1 MGLSTWKDKYRYQ
14 GAEWPLEQ
22 FVEIAGEVL
31 DRLGIDE
38 RSVPNDRLVRYY
50 TGEGAMR
57 KPGRDGR
64 EARYT
69 WEHLVEF
76 LVTRMLLKD
85 GWPLSKISQFMSS
98 SDPVSLEQM
107 LPSEPMTPAER
118 AVREIKSSMKRPV
131 DDDLP
136 DADASMM
143 VSRSEAPRVFAR
155 RVAPQSRSMSEE
167 QRLELD
173 EAQLFE
179 PPASPSASQKM
190 LDLQGSMARG
200 RSSLSHLLH
209 SIGFGKHRPEWKETA
224 SIDLTPWC
232 TVTFDA
238 EQLRRLPHAAF
249 DPLGEALAQSLREH
263 RLATRRER
271 K

>member
-57 KPGRDGR
+57 KPGREGR

-98 SDPVSLEQM
+98 SDTHALEQM

-118 AVREIKSSMKRPV
+118 EVRAIKRSMKRAV
-131 DDDLP
+131 DDDSW

-143 VSRSEAPRVFAR
+143 VSRSEPPQAFAR
-155 RVAPQSRSMSEE
+155 RVASQSRPMPDE
-167 QRLELD
+167 QRRGLD
-173 EAQLFE
+173 EAELFE
-179 PPASPSASQKM
+179 PPASASASQKM

>member
-1 MGLSTWKDKYRYQ
+1 
-14 GAEWPLEQ
+14 
-22 FVEIAGEVL
+22 
-31 DRLGIDE
+31 
-38 RSVPNDRLVRYY
+38 
-50 TGEGAMR
+50 
-57 KPGRDGR
+57 
-64 EARYT
+64 
-69 WEHLVEF
+69 
-76 LVTRMLLKD
+76 
-85 GWPLSKISQFMSS
+85 
-98 SDPVSLEQM
+98 
-107 LPSEPMTPAER
+107 MTPAER
-118 AVREIKSSMKRPV
+118 AVREIKRSMKRPV
-131 DDDLP
+131 DDDFP

-143 VSRSEAPRVFAR
+143 VSRSESPQVFAR
-155 RVAPQSRSMSEE
+155 RIAPQSRSMSDDK
-167 QRLELD
+167 RAGLD
-173 EAQLFE
+173 EAELFE
-179 PPASPSASQKM
+179 PPVSPSASQKM

>member
-1 MGLSTWKDKYRYQ
+1 MGLSSWKDKYRYQ

-57 KPGRDGR
+57 KPGREGR

-98 SDPVSLEQM
+98 SDTHSLEQM

-118 AVREIKSSMKRPV
+118 EVRAIKRSMKRPV
-131 DDDLP
+131 DDDVT
-136 DADASMM
+136 DASASMM
-143 VSRSEAPRVFAR
+143 EPRLEPPAIAR
-155 RVAPQSRSMSEE
+155 RVVTHNRPMIEE
-167 QRLELD
+167 QSLRFD
-173 EAQLFE
+173 EAELFE
-179 PPASPSASQKM
+179 QPASPSASQKM

>member
-1 MGLSTWKDKYRYQ
+1 
-14 GAEWPLEQ
+14 
-22 FVEIAGEVL
+22 
-31 DRLGIDE
+31 
-38 RSVPNDRLVRYY
+38 
-50 TGEGAMR
+50 
-57 KPGRDGR
+57 
-64 EARYT
+64 
-69 WEHLVEF
+69 
-76 LVTRMLLKD
+76 
-85 GWPLSKISQFMSS
+85 MSS

-118 AVREIKSSMKRPV
+118 AVREIKRSMKRPV
-131 DDDLP
+131 DDDFP

-143 VSRSEAPRVFAR
+143 VSRSESPQVFAR
-155 RVAPQSRSMSEE
+155 RIAPQSRSMSDDK
-167 QRLELD
+167 RAGLD
-173 EAQLFE
+173 EAELFE
-179 PPASPSASQKM
+179 PPVSPSASQKM

>member
-118 AVREIKSSMKRPV
+118 EVRAIKRSMKRAV
-131 DDDLP
+131 DDNVP
-136 DADASMM
+136 GAEEAMK
-143 VSRSEAPRVFAR
+143 VSRMEPQAFLQRVVSHSKAI
-155 RVAPQSRSMSEE
+155 PDE
-167 QRLELD
+167 QHLEPD
-173 EAQLFE
+173 DAQLFE
-179 PPASPSASQKM
+179 PPPSSSASQKM

>member
-1 MGLSTWKDKYRYQ
+1 M
-14 GAEWPLEQ
+14 
-22 FVEIAGEVL
+22 FMF
-31 DRLGIDE
+31 DE
-38 RSVPNDRLVRYY
+38 RCR
-50 TGEGAMR
+50 A
-57 KPGRDGR
+57 DGR
-64 EARYT
+64 IDA
-69 WEHLVEF
+69 
-76 LVTRMLLKD
+76 
-85 GWPLSKISQFMSS
+85 
-98 SDPVSLEQM
+98 
-107 LPSEPMTPAER
+107 PALHAPIVGVADLER
-118 AVREIKSSMKRPV
+118 AVREIKRSMKRPV
-131 DDDLP
+131 DDDFP
-136 DADASMM
+136 DAGTSMRE
-143 VSRSEAPRVFAR
+143 SRSEAPQVFAR

-167 QRLELD
+167 QRLEAE

-249 DPLGEALAQSLREH
+249 EPLGEALAQSLREH